1 MRVSGMERCSIS
13 VATLRAHQARTRNVR
28 EGLPPEIASEYPRL
42 LRGFA
47 TRDPALVLD
56 PFMGEAK
63 HQGFHIGVEF
73 LRPAQV
79 ILRSFEEYADFRAR

>member
-1 MRVSGMERCSIS
+1 MENRSIS
-13 VATLRAHQARTRNVR
+13 VAATHANRERTRPVR

-56 PFMGEAK
+56 TFMGEAM
-63 HQGFHIGVEF
+63 HQGLQISVEL
-73 LRPAQV
+73 LRPVQV
-79 ILRSFEEYADFRAR
+79 ILRSFEEYADSAPTWGVEA